1 MLETEELLGLIEK
14 LTAYLAGGS
23 FNSLIKSMQES
34 GTYDRFM
41 EIIQPEGIENITP
54 LIMRLNRVG
63 ELDEF
68 LRLINYKTNLNSG
81 KNQSSKILIIGRS
94 EIKPDDIQQIVR
106 ELHLDP
112 NQIEIIR
119 EFDKLKSTDFAFLK
133 NNSKY
138 KLVLVGPMP
147 HSTKTKDKYNSA
159 IVRLQSERGFPR
171 TMPLIINGNYKIT
184 KTNIKQAIGSAIESG
199 LIQSGM

>member
-1 MLETEELLGLIEK
+1 MLETEELLHLIEK
-14 LTAYLAGGS
+14 LTAYFAGGS
-23 FNSLIKSMQES
+23 FSNLIKSMQES
-34 GTYDRFM
+34 GTYDRFVK
-41 EIIQPEGIENITP
+41 IIQPDGIENITP
-54 LIMRLNRVG
+54 LVMRLNRVG

-68 LRLINYKTNLNSG
+68 LRLINYETNSQSG
-81 KNQSSKILIIGRS
+81 KNQPNKILIVGRS
-94 EIKPDDIQQIVR
+94 EIKNDDVQQIIR

-119 EFDKLKSTDFAFLK
+119 EFDKLKSTDLGFLK
-133 NNSKY
+133 NSSKY

-159 IVRLQSERGFPR
+159 IVRLQSEPGFPKA
-171 TMPLIINGNYKIT
+171 MPLIINGNYKIT

-199 LIQSGM
+199 LIQPGM